1 MPKAPPRRKTKPS
14 PSPTPKTYVN
24 YLLNI
29 NLKPIFTNFDLNLNL
44 TGSEVVD
51 EDGKAEEEAQ
61 YLLRRF
67 NVCANYYYSFF
78 PFSSYR
84 FWENFF
90 FFFCFTVC
98 DWLTVSLCLFVCL
111 LPFLF
116 LWDEMGWDGS
126 CLFKLMEW
134 NVVLVWKWVIS
145 NACSKPLFGCGQ

>member
-1 MPKAPPRRKTKPS
+1 MGSDIFEEKLCFLLQLKFVPKAPPRRKTKPS

-84 FWENFF
+84 FWEIFF
-90 FFFCFTVC
+90 FF
-98 DWLTVSLCLFVCL
+98 L
-111 LPFLF
+111 LHC
-116 LWDEMGWDGS
+116 M
-126 CLFKLMEW
+126 
-134 NVVLVWKWVIS
+134 
-145 NACSKPLFGCGQ
+145 

>member
-1 MPKAPPRRKTKPS
+1 MGSDIFEEKLCFLLQLKFVPKAPPRRKTKPS

-84 FWENFF
+84 FWEIFLFF
-90 FFFCFTVC
+90 FFASLYVT
-98 DWLTVSLCLFVCL
+98 DSLCLSVCL
-111 LPFLF
+111 FVTISFSL
-116 LWDEMGWDGS
+116 GWDGMGWE
-126 CLFKLMEW
+126 LF
-134 NVVLVWKWVIS
+134 V
-145 NACSKPLFGCGQ
+145 